1 MPLFSARS
9 ELNGPFPDACSPIDG
24 GSFVGCVKRKDP
36 FLHKFSTPFRS
47 KQVRYGKPN
56 RNEAGFTASFYDRGL
71 PSIPVTQI
79 GGGRG
84 LYFNGADNEIH
95 SPSISQTVLGIAPTQ
110 GGRLTQLTWQRQVMS
125 IILVVSFSCASLG
138 AESSTKAGAVLRAS
152 GDVEVNGAVTRD
164 ITTLF
169 PGDLVKT
176 NEDSVANIIAGGSSV
191 LVMPNASVKFTGHDV
206 EVSEGGVSVATSEG
220 MAVIASGLTITPAAQ
235 KASKFEVADNED
247 SVAIAARE
255 GNLTVDDGQQTST
268 VPEGQESTHN
278 KKKKGGAAPAAGGS
292 HAISGK
298 TWAIV
303 GGASA
308 ATVTGI
314 LIAESDKKKKCVS
327 SAKDKKCKCTKDKR
341 GNEDCEE

>member
-1 MPLFSARS
+1 M
-9 ELNGPFPDACSPIDG
+9 
-24 GSFVGCVKRKDP
+24 
-36 FLHKFSTPFRS
+36 
-47 KQVRYGKPN
+47 
-56 RNEAGFTASFYDRGL
+56 
-71 PSIPVTQI
+71 TQ
-79 GGGRG
+79 R
-84 LYFNGADNEIH
+84 
-95 SPSISQTVLGIAPTQ
+95 
-110 GGRLTQLTWQRQVMS
+110 TWQRQVMS

-138 AESSTKAGAVLRAS
+138 AESSIKAGAVLRPS
-152 GDVEVNGAVTRD
+152 GNVEVNGAVTHN

-235 KASKFEVADNED
+235 TASKFEVADTED

-268 VPEGQESTHN
+268 VPEGQESTRQ
-278 KKKKGGAAPAAGGS
+278 KKKKGAGGTHS
-292 HAISGK
+292 ISGK
-298 TWAIV
+298 TV
-303 GGASA
+303 GIIAGASA

-314 LIAESDKKKKCVS
+314 LIAESNKKKKCVS
-327 SAKDKKCKCTKDKR
+327 SANDKKCKCTKDKD
-341 GNEDCEE
+341 GKEDCEE